1 MEFSILKF
9 YDVMEKGYRSF
20 YSSNGGSFLRSCITD
35 VVMIQYRCLAVLSCM
50 ITTLYLY

>member
-1 MEFSILKF
+1 MA
-9 YDVMEKGYRSF
+9 
-20 YSSNGGSFLRSCITD
+20 FLRSCITD